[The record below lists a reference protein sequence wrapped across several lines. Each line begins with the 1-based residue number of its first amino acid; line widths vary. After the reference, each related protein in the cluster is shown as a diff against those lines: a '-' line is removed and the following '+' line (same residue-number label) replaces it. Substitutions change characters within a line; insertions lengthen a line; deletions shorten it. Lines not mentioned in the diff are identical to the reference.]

1 MTTPGTQ
8 THTVRSADGTAIVF
22 ERSGT
27 GPPLVL
33 VDAAGHF
40 RGFSSFRG
48 LIDLLVGD
56 FTVVHYDRRGR
67 GDSGDTP
74 PYAVEREVEDLAALI
89 EDVGGAACLYGFS
102 SGGLVALQAAARG
115 LAVPA
120 MVLLEPPIGTSEDR
134 PAQAAF
140 TAELDA
146 LVSAGRRDAAV
157 EHFMVGIG
165 VPPGVVEQVRGSPAW
180 TAMASV
186 AHTLVYDSRVSEA
199 TTTELLAAV
208 TVPTL
213 VLDSQ
218 GSSDDLTG
226 MAASVAA
233 QLPAGS
239 HRSLPGSWHGVA
251 DEDLAPVLVEFLRG
265 RAPATPPR
273 DHRPERA
280 SRRGGQ

>member
-1 MTTPGTQ
+1 MTSGRQP
-8 THTVRSADGTAIVF
+8 HTVRSADGTVIAF
-22 ERSGT
+22 ERTGS

-40 RGFSSFRG
+40 RGLSSFSAG
-48 LIDLLVGD
+48 LIDLLARD
-56 FTVVHYDRRGR
+56 FTVVHHDRRGR

-115 LAVPA
+115 LPIPA
-120 MVLLEPPIGTSEDR
+120 MVLLEPPIGSVEDR

-140 TAELDA
+140 TVELEA
-146 LVSAGRRDAAV
+146 LVSAGRRDAAL
-157 EHFMVGIG
+157 EHFLSSIG
-165 VPPGVVEQVRGSPAW
+165 VPAEMVAEMRGSPAW
-180 TAMASV
+180 TAMESV

-199 TTTELLAAV
+199 TTTELRAAV

-233 QLPAGS
+233 QLRSGS

-251 DEDLAPVLVEFLRG
+251 DEDLAAVLVEFLHG
-265 RAPATPPR
+265 R
-273 DHRPERA
+273 
-280 SRRGGQ
+280 SGGC